1 MPESILTYAYSM
13 AVAGA
18 NLALRAA
25 KIKRRKRFEK
35 TLDR

>member
-18 NLALRAA
+18 NVTPGAA
-25 KIKRRKRFEK
+25 KIKHRKVV
-35 TLDR
+35 